1 MFVAK
6 ISRGRTIRQFVL
18 GVLLIP
24 STIII
29 LAFTILGG
37 TAIYLQRSTGEL
49 APDGTVA
56 SLPPAENVVFAVLEY
71 LPGAQIVAPL
81 IIVILGIFF
90 ITSADSASLIN
101 SQLSQ
106 GGNPEPRRSI
116 TAFWALCMSG
126 IAIVMLLMGGSD
138 VLQALQNLV
147 TVTALPFS
155 IILVLMAVSFWKE
168 LRQDPM
174 MIRHLYERNAL
185 SRSVRQGIE
194 EHGDNFALTI
204 EPTEPDSD
212 YAAGTGFDSS
222 AEEVTQWYIRHD
234 EDGNEVEYDYVTGEY
249 IDDESTS
256 QEANPS
262 VEASNSA
269 VKTNG
274 ALEDEPKQQ

>member
-1 MFVAK
+1 
-6 ISRGRTIRQFVL
+6 
-18 GVLLIP
+18 
-24 STIII
+24 
-29 LAFTILGG
+29 
-37 TAIYLQRSTGEL
+37 
-49 APDGTVA
+49 
-56 SLPPAENVVFAVLEY
+56 
-71 LPGAQIVAPL
+71 
-81 IIVILGIFF
+81 
-90 ITSADSASLIN
+90 
-101 SQLSQ
+101 
-106 GGNPEPRRSI
+106 
-116 TAFWALCMSG
+116 
-126 IAIVMLLMGGSD
+126 
-138 VLQALQNLV
+138 
-147 TVTALPFS
+147 
-155 IILVLMAVSFWKE
+155 
-168 LRQDPM
+168 